1 MEQKIKRLMDFIDA
15 SPTPFQAVDNLIG
28 MLNAVGAQALDEGQ
42 VWQLEPGC
50 VYYVSRGG
58 GSLIAFRVGLKAPA
72 EAGFLLAGAHTDS
85 PALKIRPEKELQS
98 RGYMRLALESYGAP
112 ILSGWLDRPLGLA
125 GTIAVREKEGIV
137 SRFYISHEPCA
148 VIPNLAI
155 HLNREINKGFEYNLH
170 QHMPALFGLV
180 RSKGEGTVA
189 TAVAPEGLAGTSP
202 SGTSEILARIA
213 AELGIEPSAIVS
225 ADLRLFDAE
234 PSRLIDGSL
243 INAPRLDDLAGCVA
257 VMDAFV
263 EVGAQAATQVAC
275 FFDAEEIGSMT
286 LGGAQSSYLRD
297 ILARITLA
305 SRNSGQDFY
314 RALSY
319 SSCVSVDASQAWH
332 PGYPDKFDEFYTP
345 VLGRGI
351 AVKSNAN
358 MNYATDFTSLRIAEA
373 AAAKA
378 KVDIQHYMA
387 RADIQPGKT
396 IGPITASRTGIVTVD
411 VGHPLLAMHAI
422 RETIAASDHVD
433 MVAFLRAF
441 YS

>member
-1 MEQKIKRLMDFIDA
+1 MEQAIQRLMDFIDA
-15 SPTPFQAVDNLIG
+15 SPSPFQAVDNLVG
-28 MLNAVGAQALDEGQ
+28 MLDAIGAQALDERQ
-42 VWQLEPGC
+42 VWQLEPGA
-50 VYYVSRGG
+50 VYYVCRGDS
-58 GSLIAFRVGLKAPA
+58 SLIAFRMGLKAPA

-85 PALKIRPEKELQS
+85 PTLKIRPEKELQS
-98 RGYMRLALESYGAP
+98 KGYMLLALESYGAP

-125 GTIAVREKEGIV
+125 GAVAVRQKESID

-155 HLNREINKGFEYNLH
+155 HLNRDINKGFEYNLH

-180 RSKGEGTVA
+180 RSKGEA
-189 TAVAPEGLAGTSP
+189 TSASSSE
-202 SGTSEILARIA
+202 TSEVLFRIA
-213 AELGIEPSAIVS
+213 TELGIEPGAIVS
-225 ADLRLFDAE
+225 ADLRLFDPE

-243 INAPRLDDLAGCVA
+243 VNAPRLDDLAGCA
-257 VMDAFV
+257 AIMEAFV

-314 RALSY
+314 RALSH

-345 VLGRGI
+345 VLGGGV

-378 KVDIQHYMA
+378 KVAVQHYMA

-396 IGPITASRTGIVTVD
+396 IGPITASRTGIATVD

-422 RETIAASDHVD
+422 RETIAASDHLD

>member
-15 SPTPFQAVDNLIG
+15 SPTPFQAVDSLIS
-28 MLNAVGAQALDEGQ
+28 MLGAMGAQGLDERQ
-42 VWQLEPGC
+42 VWQLEPGV

-58 GSLIAFRVGLKAPA
+58 SSLVAFRMGLKAPA

-98 RGYMRLALESYGAP
+98 EGYMRLALEPYGSP
-112 ILSGWLDRPLGLA
+112 ILSGWLDRPLGVA
-125 GTIAVREKEGIV
+125 GNVAVRENDGV
-137 SRFYISHEPCA
+137 LLRFYISHEPFA

-155 HLNREINKGFEYNLH
+155 HLNRDINKGFEYNPH
-170 QHMPALFGLV
+170 QHMPALFGLAS
-180 RSKGEGTVA
+180 SKSEGTDA
-189 TAVAPEGLAGTSP
+189 LLAPEKSADTP
-202 SGTSEILARIA
+202 PGTSEIIARVA
-213 AELGIEPSAIVS
+213 AELGVEPAAIVS
-225 ADLRLFDAE
+225 TDLRLFDIE

-243 INAPRLDDLAGCVA
+243 INAPRLDDLAGCAA
-257 VMDAFV
+257 VMEAFV
-263 EVGAQAATQVAC
+263 GVEAQAATQVAC

-314 RALSY
+314 RALSC
-319 SSCVSVDASQAWH
+319 SSSVSVDASQAWH

-345 VLGRGI
+345 VLGGGI
-351 AVKSNAN
+351 SVKSNAN
-358 MNYATDFTSLRIAEA
+358 MNYATDFTSMQIAEI

-378 KVDIQHYMA
+378 NLNIQRYMA

-396 IGPITASRTGIVTVD
+396 IGPITASRTGIPTVD
-411 VGHPLLAMHAI
+411 IGHPLLAMHAI
-422 RETIAASDHVD
+422 RETIAASDHLD
-433 MVAFLRAF
+433 MIAFLRAF

>member
-1 MEQKIKRLMDFIDA
+1 MEQTIKRLMEFIDA
-15 SPTPFQAVDNLIG
+15 SPTPFHAVDNLVG
-28 MLNAVGAQALDEGQ
+28 MLDAAGAQALDEGQ

-58 GSLIAFRVGLKAPA
+58 SSLIAFRVGLKSPA

-125 GTIAVREKEGIV
+125 GTIAVREKESIV
-137 SRFYISHEPCA
+137 SRFYISHGPCA

-155 HLNREINKGFEYNLH
+155 HLNRDINKGFEYNLH

-180 RSKGEGTVA
+180 RS
-189 TAVAPEGLAGTSP
+189 TAAPEGSVGTSP

-213 AELGIEPSAIVS
+213 AELGIEPAAIVS
-225 ADLRLFDAE
+225 SDLRLFDAE

-243 INAPRLDDLAGCVA
+243 INAPRLDDLAGCAA
-257 VMDAFV
+257 VMEAFV
-263 EVGAQAATQVAC
+263 EVRAQAATQVAC

-358 MNYATDFTSLRIAEA
+358 MNYATDFSSLRIAEA
-373 AAAKA
+373 ASTKA
-378 KVDIQHYMA
+378 KVNIQHYMA

>member
-1 MEQKIKRLMDFIDA
+1 MEQQIKRLMDFIDA

-28 MLNAVGAQALDEGQ
+28 MLGAMGAQALDERKL
-42 VWQLEPGC
+42 WQLEPGA

-58 GSLIAFRVGLKAPA
+58 RSLVAFRMGLKAPA

-85 PALKIRPEKELQS
+85 PALKVRPEKELQS
-98 RGYMRLALESYGAP
+98 KDYMRLALESYGAP
-112 ILSGWLDRPLGLA
+112 ILSGWLDRPLGIA
-125 GTIAVREKEGIV
+125 GNIAVRDGDGV
-137 SRFYISHEPCA
+137 SLRFYISHEPFA

-155 HLNREINKGFEYNLH
+155 HLNRDINKGFEYNLH
-170 QHMPALFGLV
+170 QHMPAFFGLV
-180 RSKGEGTVA
+180 S
-189 TAVAPEGLAGTSP
+189 
-202 SGTSEILARIA
+202 SGTGEAGASSESARSAETGFSEFLARVA
-213 AELGIEPSAIVS
+213 AELGVEPAAIVS
-225 ADLRLFDAE
+225 ADLRLFDIE
-234 PSRLIDGSL
+234 PSRLLDGSL
-243 INAPRLDDLAGCVA
+243 INAPRLDDLAGCAA
-257 VMDAFV
+257 VMEAFV
-263 EVGAQAATQVAC
+263 GVEARAATQVAC

-297 ILARITLA
+297 ILARITLV

-314 RALSY
+314 RALSC

-332 PGYPDKFDEFYTP
+332 PGYPEKFDEFYTP
-345 VLGRGI
+345 VLGKGI

-358 MNYATDFTSLRIAEA
+358 MNYATDFNSLQIAEI

-378 KVDIQHYMA
+378 NLNIQRYMS

-396 IGPITASRTGIVTVD
+396 IGPITASRTGISTVD

-422 RETIAASDHVD
+422 RETIAASDHLD
-433 MVAFLRAF
+433 MIAFLRAF

>member
-1 MEQKIKRLMDFIDA
+1 MEQTIKRLMEFIDA

-28 MLNAVGAQALDEGQ
+28 MLNAVGAQPLDEGQ

-58 GSLIAFRVGLKAPA
+58 SSLIAFRVGLKAPA

-85 PALKIRPEKELQS
+85 PALKIRPEKELRS

-155 HLNREINKGFEYNLH
+155 HLNRDINKGFEYNLH

-180 RSKGEGTVA
+180 RSTAALEG
-189 TAVAPEGLAGTSP
+189 PAGTSP

-234 PSRLIDGSL
+234 PSCLIDGSL

-257 VMDAFV
+257 VMEAFV
-263 EVGAQAATQVAC
+263 EVSAQAATQVAC

-305 SRNSGQDFY
+305 SRTSGQDFY

-345 VLGRGI
+345 VLGKGI

-358 MNYATDFTSLRIAEA
+358 MNYATDFTSLRIADA

-378 KVDIQHYMA
+378 KINIQHYMA

-411 VGHPLLAMHAI
+411 VGHPLLAMHSI
-422 RETIAASDHVD
+422 RETVAASDHLD

>member
-1 MEQKIKRLMDFIDA
+1 MEQAIQRLMDFIDA
-15 SPTPFQAVDNLIG
+15 SPSPFQAVDNLVG
-28 MLNAVGAQALDEGQ
+28 MLDAIGAQALDEGQ
-42 VWQLEPGC
+42 IWQLEPGA
-50 VYYVSRGG
+50 VYYVCRGG
-58 GSLIAFRVGLKAPA
+58 SSLIAFRMGLKAPA

-85 PALKIRPEKELQS
+85 PTLKIRPEKELQS
-98 RGYMRLALESYGAP
+98 KGYMRLALESYGAP

-125 GTIAVREKEGIV
+125 GAIAVRLKEGID

-155 HLNREINKGFEYNLH
+155 HLNRDINKGFEYNLH
-170 QHMPALFGLV
+170 QHMPAIFGLV
-180 RSKGEGTVA
+180 HSEEEA
-189 TAVAPEGLAGTSP
+189 TSASS
-202 SGTSEILARIA
+202 SGTPEILLRIA
-213 AELGIEPSAIVS
+213 TELGIEPRAIVS

-243 INAPRLDDLAGCVA
+243 VNAPRLDDLAGCA
-257 VMDAFV
+257 AIMEAFV
-263 EVGAQAATQVAC
+263 EAGAQAATQVAC

-314 RALSY
+314 RALSH
-319 SSCVSVDASQAWH
+319 SSCISVDASQAWH

-345 VLGRGI
+345 VLGGGV

-378 KVDIQHYMA
+378 KVAVQHYMA

-396 IGPITASRTGIVTVD
+396 IGPITASRTGITTVD

-422 RETIAASDHVD
+422 RETIAASDHLD
-433 MVAFLRAF
+433 MIAFLRAF

>member
-15 SPTPFQAVDNLIG
+15 SPTPFQAVDNLIS
-28 MLNAVGAQALDEGQ
+28 MLGAMGAQALDERQ
-42 VWQLEPGC
+42 VWQLEPGA

-58 GSLIAFRVGLKAPA
+58 SSLIAFRMGLKAPA

-125 GTIAVREKEGIV
+125 GNIAVRENDSV
-137 SRFYISHEPCA
+137 LLRFYISHEPFA

-155 HLNREINKGFEYNLH
+155 HLNRDINKGFEYNLH

-180 RSKGEGTVA
+180 CPKKDEGAAAQTV
-189 TAVAPEGLAGTSP
+189 PEGLAGTA
-202 SGTSEILARIA
+202 GTSEILARVA
-213 AELGIEPSAIVS
+213 AELGVEPAAIVS
-225 ADLRLFDAE
+225 ADLRLFDIEA
-234 PSRLIDGSL
+234 SRLIDGSL
-243 INAPRLDDLAGCVA
+243 INAPRLDDLAGCAA
-257 VMDAFV
+257 VMEAFTGV
-263 EVGAQAATQVAC
+263 EAQAATQVAC

-286 LGGAQSSYLRD
+286 PGGAQSSYLRD

-345 VLGRGI
+345 VLGKGI

-358 MNYATDFTSLRIAEA
+358 MNYATDFTSLQIAET

-378 KVDIQHYMA
+378 KVNIQHYMA

-396 IGPITASRTGIVTVD
+396 IGPITASRTGISTVD

-422 RETIAASDHVD
+422 RETIAASDHLD
-433 MVAFLRAF
+433 MIGFLRAF

>member
-15 SPTPFQAVDNLIG
+15 SPTPFQAVDNLVG
-28 MLNAVGAQALDEGQ
+28 MLGAMGAQALDERQ
-42 VWQLEPGC
+42 MWQLEPGV

-58 GSLIAFRVGLKAPA
+58 SSLIAFRIGLKSPA

-98 RGYMRLALESYGAP
+98 KGYMRLALESYGAP

-125 GTIAVREKEGIV
+125 GNIAVREGDEV
-137 SRFYISHEPCA
+137 RLRFYISHEPFA

-170 QHMPALFGLV
+170 QHMPALYGLA
-180 RSKGEGTVA
+180 SSGGEGG
-189 TAVAPEGLAGTSP
+189 TAEALSENSAAPGTSA
-202 SGTSEILARIA
+202 IIARIA
-213 AELGIEPSAIVS
+213 AELGIEPAAIVS
-225 ADLRLFDAE
+225 ADLRLFDVE
-234 PSRLIDGSL
+234 PSRLIDSSL
-243 INAPRLDDLAGCVA
+243 INAPRLDDLAGCAA
-257 VMDAFV
+257 VMEAFIGV
-263 EVGAQAATQVAC
+263 EAQAATQVAC

-297 ILARITLA
+297 ILARITIA
-305 SRNSGQDFY
+305 SQDSGQDFY

-332 PGYPDKFDEFYTP
+332 PGYPEKFDEFYTP
-345 VLGRGI
+345 VLGGGI

-378 KVDIQHYMA
+378 NVNIQRYMA

-396 IGPITASRTGIVTVD
+396 IGPITASRTGISTVD

-422 RETIAASDHVD
+422 RETIAASDHLD
-433 MVAFLRAF
+433 MIAFLRAF

>member
-1 MEQKIKRLMDFIDA
+1 MEQTIKRLMEFIDA
-15 SPTPFQAVDNLIG
+15 SPTPFHAVDNLVG
-28 MLNAVGAQALDEGQ
+28 MLDAAGAQALDEGQ

-58 GSLIAFRVGLKAPA
+58 SSLIAFRVGLKSPA

-125 GTIAVREKEGIV
+125 GTIAVREKESIV
-137 SRFYISHEPCA
+137 SRFYISHGPCA

-155 HLNREINKGFEYNLH
+155 HLNRDINKGFEYNLH

-180 RSKGEGTVA
+180 RS
-189 TAVAPEGLAGTSP
+189 TAAPEGSVGTSP

-213 AELGIEPSAIVS
+213 AELGIEPAAIVS
-225 ADLRLFDAE
+225 SDLRLFDAE

-243 INAPRLDDLAGCVA
+243 INAPRLDDLAGCAA
-257 VMDAFV
+257 VMEAFV
-263 EVGAQAATQVAC
+263 EVRAQAATQVAC

-358 MNYATDFTSLRIAEA
+358 MNYATDFSSLRIAEA
-373 AAAKA
+373 ASTKA
-378 KVDIQHYMA
+378 KVNIQHYMA

-396 IGPITASRTGIVTVD
+396 IGPITASRTGIATVD

-422 RETIAASDHVD
+422 RETIAVSDHLD